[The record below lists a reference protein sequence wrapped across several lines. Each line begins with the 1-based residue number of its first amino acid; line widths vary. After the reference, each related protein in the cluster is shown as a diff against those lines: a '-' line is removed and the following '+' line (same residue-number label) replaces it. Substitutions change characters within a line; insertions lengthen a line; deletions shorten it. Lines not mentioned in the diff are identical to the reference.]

1 MEETKELMHEDFQ
14 HVDVSQKTDT
24 TDSDES
30 TSLSTDN
37 LSQTP
42 INVLTTTANVLTPHP
57 ALLIPPY
64 EYPRDSDVG
73 TSLSTDKLPQTLT
86 NVLTT
91 TEKVVTPPPV
101 LPIPPCEYSANT
113 VNVEND
119 ANDKQSVLNVDGS
132 IFDAQALASTDESPK
147 PFIKLT
153 KPLLYAVGA
162 GLSALAIMGGL
173 LFVRGKVRRS

>member
-1 MEETKELMHEDFQ
+1 MEEAKELMHEDFQ

-24 TDSDES
+24 TDYDED

-37 LSQTP
+37 PPQTP
-42 INVLTTTANVLTPHP
+42 TNVLTPTAKVLTPTAKVLASPP
-57 ALLIPPY
+57 ALLIPPH
-64 EYPRDSDVG
+64 
-73 TSLSTDKLPQTLT
+73 K
-86 NVLTT
+86 
-91 TEKVVTPPPV
+91 
-101 LPIPPCEYSANT
+101 YSANT

-119 ANDKQSVLNVDGS
+119 ANDKQSVSNVYGS
-132 IFDAQALASTDESPK
+132 TFDAQALASTDEPPK

-173 LFVRGKVRRS
+173 LFARGKVRRS